1 MILTE
6 FLYIYIYAG
15 DHPMTSMVMYIKFF
29 LHEDKVSEQS
39 NNRDL
44 SADPVV
50 CILLL
55 YINKLKPE
63 SRSKPEF
70 LLLNT

>member
-29 LHEDKVSEQS
+29 LHEDKISEQS
-39 NNRDL
+39 ENRDL
-44 SADPVV
+44 SADPVL
-50 CILLL
+50 CIFVVVH
-55 YINKLKPE
+55 KQ
-63 SRSKPEF
+63 
-70 LLLNT
+70 T